1 MFANMASLNNWRK
14 LRGFSTAFSL
24 FLTVY
29 LIIYPDTFV
38 FRPHCGEAGDTDHLT
53 SAFLTSH
60 SISHGILLRKV
71 PALQYL
77 FYLKQIGIAMSPLS
91 NNALFLTYE
100 RNPLP
105 DFFKTG
111 LNVSLSTDDPL
122 QFHFTKVCLAHS
134 FAWTVIMFVDDRNR
148 CWRNI
153 ALRHMYGA
161 LIFGFQVHA
170 SNLLSQIYKLPQSS
184 LAELARNS
192 VRQSGFEMEIKKH
205 WLGYE
210 WYLPGAAGNDIHKAS
225 TSAAIDDFFSEF

>member
-14 LRGFSTAFSL
+14 LRGFSTALSL

-29 LIIYPDTFV
+29 LIICTDTFV

-122 QFHFTKVCLAHS
+122 QFHFTKVGSVHS
-134 FAWTVIMFVDDRNR
+134 SHG
-148 CWRNI
+148 
-153 ALRHMYGA
+153 L
-161 LIFGFQVHA
+161 
-170 SNLLSQIYKLPQSS
+170 
-184 LAELARNS
+184 
-192 VRQSGFEMEIKKH
+192 
-205 WLGYE
+205 
-210 WYLPGAAGNDIHKAS
+210 
-225 TSAAIDDFFSEF
+225 